1 MYWAGMAYVGPGGRV
16 KQPED
21 RMVAQ
26 AWGFI
31 AAFVLTCIAGL
42 IAME

>member
-1 MYWAGMAYVGPGGRV
+1 MAYIGSGGRV
-16 KQPED
+16 NQPED

-26 AWGFI
+26 ASGFI
-31 AAFVLTCIAGL
+31 AAFVLICIAGL